1 MVRPADYPSTVTLP
15 SPRPTDI
22 EPVLTD
28 LGVAVASAADAAR
41 TLIASAEARRAPPAS
56 AFAALAPDGLV
67 LLVLAGEPGEGE
79 LAALREALWPTLH
92 AVAFYRLRDGETLRR
107 SHSGGARLAACA
119 VRGTVLA
126 LRRREHVLSPQS
138 TREKFDANA
147 KGWDDDP
154 ASPSYPHFR
163 WMRRYVA
170 TFALPKTARR
180 VLDFGSGAGWVGVEA
195 ATRTGAALC
204 AFDPS
209 PQMVENT
216 RRNAHGAGVKNVD
229 ARVGFGEAPPFAN
242 DPPFDV
248 VISAGVISFS
258 PERERWLDGLAA
270 MVASKGRLVIADL
283 NPRSHGMKH
292 RRRTKALVPIR
303 ELNAATADDVRTG
316 LERRGFTT
324 LARSDYQ
331 LSRPIPQLMHV
342 NETKLG
348 GVLSRPLVWLNA
360 AASAGDGALSGALE
374 VLFDSWVLAF
384 DRRD

>member
-1 MVRPADYPSTVTLP
+1 VTL
-15 SPRPTDI
+15 SPPQPTDL

-28 LGVAVASAADAAR
+28 LGVAVARAADGMR
-41 TLIASAEARRAPPAS
+41 TLIAAAEARRAPPAS
-56 AFAALAPDGLV
+56 TFAALAADGLV
-67 LLVLAGEPGEGE
+67 LLVLAGEPDETE

-92 AVAFYRLRDGETLRR
+92 AVAFYRLREGETLRR

-119 VRGTVLA
+119 VRGTVVA
-126 LRRREHVLSPQS
+126 LRRREHVLSPES

-180 VLDFGSGAGWVGVEA
+180 VLDFGCGAGWVGVEA
-195 ATRTGAALC
+195 ALRTGAQLS

-216 RRNAHGAGVKNVD
+216 RRNARGAGVRDVD
-229 ARVGFGEAPPFAN
+229 ARVGFGEAPPFAGEA
-242 DPPFDV
+242 PFDV

-258 PERERWLDGLAA
+258 PDRERWLDGLAA
-270 MVASKGRLVIADL
+270 MVESRGRLVIADL

-303 ELNAATADDVRTG
+303 ELNAATADEVRAG
-316 LERRGFTT
+316 LERRGF
-324 LARSDYQ
+324 AARGRSDYQ
-331 LSRPIPQLMHV
+331 LSRPIPQLMHL

-348 GVLSRPLVWLNA
+348 GLLSRPLVWLNA
-360 AASAGDGALSGALE
+360 AASAGDGLTSGALD